1 MRLLLIAGGAA
12 GSYCGSCL
20 RDNAL
25 ATELLGR
32 RHDVVLL
39 PVYTPLLT
47 DEPNV
52 SQRRVFL
59 GGISVYLEQH
69 VPLLRRTPRFVDRLW
84 DAPAVLRFASR
95 RAIHTDP
102 GQLGE
107 MTLSMLRG
115 AHGFQHKEIDKL
127 VDWLRRQPPFDLV
140 SLPNSLLIGLA
151 GPIREALGRPVCC
164 TFQGEDLFL
173 DSLGDGYRRQAI
185 DLIQSQIAS
194 VDAFIGVSAFYVER
208 MCGYLGIPRQKMR
221 VVPLGINRRGYGPA
235 PDGRGDGPFT
245 IGYFAR
251 IAPEKGLHVLCDAY
265 RLLRQNLWAGSS
277 TPAGRAGPCRLEV
290 AGSLSPQHRE
300 YLARV
305 ERQMNEW
312 GLGAEFRYHGA
323 VDRDGK
329 TAFLR
334 SLDVLSVP
342 ATYEEPKG
350 MFLLEAMANGVP
362 VVQPRRGAFPEIIEK
377 TGGGLLVDPDDP
389 ASLAEGL
396 ARLARE
402 PALAADLARRGLAGV
417 AEHYDV
423 ARMADRTLEVFQEL
437 VGR

>member
-1 MRLLLIAGGAA
+1 MIAGGAA
-12 GSYCGSCL
+12 GTYCGSCL

-25 ATELLGR
+25 ATELLER

-39 PVYTPLLT
+39 PVYTPTLT

-69 VPLLRRTPRFVDRLW
+69 VPFLRRTPRLVDRLW

-95 RAIHTDP
+95 RAIRTDP

-107 MTLSMLRG
+107 MTVSMLRG
-115 AHGFQHKEIDKL
+115 ARGFQKKEIDKL

-173 DSLGDGYRRQAI
+173 DSLGNGYRRQAI

-194 VDAFIGVSAFYVER
+194 VDAFICVSAFYAER
-208 MCGYLGIPRQKMR
+208 MCEYLGIPRQKMR

-235 PDGRGDGPFT
+235 SGGRGDRPFT
-245 IGYFAR
+245 VGYFAR

-265 RLLRQNLWAGSS
+265 RLLRQNLWAESS
-277 TPAGRAGPCRLEV
+277 TRSGAAGPCRLEV

-305 ERQMNEW
+305 ERQMKEW
-312 GLGAEFRYHGA
+312 GLGGEFRYHGA

-329 TAFLR
+329 IAFLR
-334 SLDVLSVP
+334 SVDVLSVP

-417 AEHYDV
+417 AAHYDV
-423 ARMADRTLEVFQEL
+423 AHMTDRTLDVFQEL
-437 VGR
+437 VGS